1 MFNRSLR
8 KPRLSSLVLAAAGAA
23 MAGSAAAAD
32 LTISAG
38 LPKVHFWVG
47 QYMEPFANA
56 VEAATPIRFK
66 RFYAG
71 ELVAVGRELDALK
84 GGTIDV
90 AAPLLAPY
98 HEGRFALSDVT
109 QLPTYNTSAVS
120 VTKAF
125 QKLLDSPVKIKGD
138 KSFYQYEIADKGI
151 RVWPLG
157 ATAPYVISTT
167 GKVLQSP
174 AELKGLPLR
183 AGSAM
188 HTIVL
193 QQLGATPVTMPA
205 SQAYEAL
212 SRGTVNG
219 LVLSVADWK
228 SYSFQDLIKYTV
240 TGVSIGHWESYLATT
255 EDQWNKLPAD
265 QRQTWDRIARET
277 ALKNAEGI
285 DRQDVEVREAA
296 EKKGSKFVPITSLSA
311 DMQTFIAKASAN
323 TWIQWIEQTEKKG
336 QPGKATAKL
345 WASLV
350 QAEGGKVPDGVAE
363 YLAK

>member
-1 MFNRSLR
+1 MFNRTVRRTLV
-8 KPRLSSLVLAAAGAA
+8 SSLALAALGTAV
-23 MAGSAAAAD
+23 AAD

-38 LPKVHFWVG
+38 IPKAHFWVG
-47 QYMEPFANA
+47 QHMDPFANA
-56 VEAATPIRFK
+56 IEASTGTKFK

-120 VTKAF
+120 VTRAF
-125 QKLLDSPVKIKGD
+125 QKLMDSPAKIKGD

-151 RVWPLG
+151 RAWPLG
-157 ATAPYVISTT
+157 ATAPYAISTT

-174 AELKGLPLR
+174 ADLKGLPLR

-219 LVLSVADWK
+219 LVLSIGDWK
-228 SYSFQDLIKYTV
+228 SYSFQDLVKYTV

-255 EDQWNKLPAD
+255 EDLWNKLPAD
-265 QRQTWDRIARET
+265 ERQKWDRIARET
-277 ALKNAEGI
+277 AMKNAEGI
-285 DRQDVEVREAA
+285 DKQDVEVRDLS
-296 EKKGSKFVPITSLSA
+296 EKKGGKFVSITALPA
-311 DMQTFIAKASAN
+311 DMQAHIAKASAN

-336 QPGKATAKL
+336 HPAKATAKL
-345 WASLV
+345 WVSLV
-350 QAEGGKVPDGVAE
+350 QAEGGKVPEGVAE
-363 YLAK
+363 YLSR

>member
-1 MFNRSLR
+1 MFTRHVRRALV
-8 KPRLSSLVLAAAGAA
+8 SSLTLAAFGTA
-23 MAGSAAAAD
+23 MAAD

-38 LPKVHFWVG
+38 LPKAHFWVG
-47 QYMEPFANA
+47 QHMEPFANA
-56 VEAATPIRFK
+56 IEASTSTKFR

-71 ELVAVGRELDALK
+71 ELVTIGRELDALK

-90 AAPLLAPY
+90 AAPLAAPY

-109 QLPTYNTSAVS
+109 QLPTYNTSSAS
-120 VTKAF
+120 VTRAF
-125 QKLLDSPVKIKGD
+125 QKLMDSPVKIKGD

-151 RVWPLG
+151 RAWPLG

-174 AELKGLPLR
+174 ADLKGLPLR
-183 AGSAM
+183 AGSAL
-188 HTIVL
+188 HTIAL

-219 LVLSVADWK
+219 LVLSIGDWR
-228 SYSFQDLIKYTV
+228 SYSMQDLIKYTV
-240 TGVSIGHWESYLATT
+240 TGVSIGHWESYLAIN
-255 EDQWNKLPAD
+255 EDLWKKMPAAE
-265 QRQTWDRIARET
+265 RQTWDRIARET

-285 DRQDVEVREAA
+285 DKQDVEVRDIS
-296 EKKGSKFVPITSLSA
+296 EKKGGKFVDITTLPA
-311 DMQTFIAKASAN
+311 DMQAHIAKASAN

-336 QPGKATAKL
+336 HPAKATARL

-350 QAEGGKVPDGVAE
+350 LAEGGKVPEGVAE
-363 YLAK
+363 YLK